1 MPAGTAY
8 SHTHARHAGS
18 YIIKDVNGITLFQ
31 VDGLL
36 KGPRRLLLPGGTVG
50 LSCGKHVHAFQHVWP
65 RTCTHAADH
74 VSGAK
79 AACRVDRV
87 LVSMRGY
94 IHVLCRFT
102 PR

>member
-8 SHTHARHAGS
+8 SHTYARHAGS

-50 LSCGKHVHAFQHVWP
+50 LS
-65 RTCTHAADH
+65 
-74 VSGAK
+74 
-79 AACRVDRV
+79 
-87 LVSMRGY
+87 
-94 IHVLCRFT
+94 
-102 PR
+102 